1 MLFNSPCRNKPFMNA
16 RFIKLA
22 QVMKRTSLMN
32 LVLFMSLLF
41 ILMLKPVQAQQVA
54 SKHWKENFQQ
64 MHLLG
69 QGDFRW
75 FGFHIYSAKL
85 WSEQTKFMPAQSF
98 ALELTYKKS
107 ISKSRFT
114 DSSIDEIKR
123 IYKDQYSTATLQ
135 QWRSYMD
142 LAFIDVKSEDQLI
155 GVFLPNMG
163 LRFYSKDKLLA
174 EIKDVEFAQAFFAIW
189 LHPKTRDE
197 ELRQKLMGG

>member
-1 MLFNSPCRNKPFMNA
+1 MLFNSPCRNKTVMNTHT
-16 RFIKLA
+16 RVIKLTHIKNF
-22 QVMKRTSLMN
+22 M
-32 LVLFMSLLF
+32 LFMMFTLVVMF
-41 ILMLKPVQAQQVA
+41 KPVQAQEVA
-54 SKHWKENFQQ
+54 NKQWKENFQQ

-85 WSEQTKFMPAQSF
+85 WSEQTKFIPAQRF

-123 IYKDQYSTATLQ
+123 IYKDQYSPATLQ
-135 QWRSYMD
+135 QWRNYMD
-142 LAFIDVKSEDQLI
+142 LAFIDVKAEDQLI
-155 GVFLPNMG
+155 GVYLPNIG

-189 LHPKTRDE
+189 LNPKTRDE